1 MAAKVIPSPD
11 GKCLCNCGETCKPG
25 RAFYSNACQKRHYR
39 RKYAHVRTSTL
50 TMSGFSPKRKAV
62 KCIDP
67 ECATPYFISRHEYDT
82 FAADYRKMGI
92 EVEINGQKMLC

>member
-1 MAAKVIPSPD
+1 MAAKVIPSKD
-11 GKCLCNCGETCKPG
+11 GKCLCGCGETCKPG

-62 KCIDP
+62 EILDP
-67 ECATPYFISRHEYDT
+67 KTDRHDWISLQEWKQNEQTYLE
-82 FAADYRKMGI
+82 MGCSAI
-92 EVEINGQKMLC
+92 VKGQPTLL